1 MKVIIRA
8 ALVAAVIATL
18 VGSGAASAASHL
30 ITGKEIKDNSVTGRD
45 IKNRSVTSG
54 DLTDGAIDVLSG
66 AQGPQGPAGPVGA
79 QGPAA
84 TVGIVSVVSPHQ
96 VMQPGQYTSMR
107 ADCPPGMT
115 VVGTGF
121 NTGIGNADFVLSYG
135 TFVGGFVDNDVSIPI
150 EAWVQ
155 ALCASGVGNGGGTAR
170 SVVRSDAV
178 ERFTADVAAARASH

>member
-1 MKVIIRA
+1 MRIIKT
-8 ALVAAVIATL
+8 AVIAAFVAML
-18 VGSGAASAASHL
+18 VGGGVASASHL
-30 ITGKEIKDNSVTGRD
+30 MTGKDIRDSSLTGRD

-96 VMQPGQYTSMR
+96 FMQPGQYTSMR
-107 ADCPPGMT
+107 VDCPPGMT